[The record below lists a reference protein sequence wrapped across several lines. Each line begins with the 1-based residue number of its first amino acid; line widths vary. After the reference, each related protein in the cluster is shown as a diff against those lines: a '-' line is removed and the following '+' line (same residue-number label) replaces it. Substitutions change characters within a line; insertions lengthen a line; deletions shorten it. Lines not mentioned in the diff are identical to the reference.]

1 MKTVATDDRKSPVH
15 PMANS
20 TARQAVMKSQQVNS
34 TGVCSSSRTASGGLH
49 CRPIILNL
57 GCGTKTSDLCI
68 NIDWS
73 IYTFLTRIRWALP
86 MLAPIV
92 GHDRVERIRAMHGKI
107 MSHDLRRGIPFP
119 DESVDAVYHS
129 HLMEHVDRD
138 SIAAF
143 QAEIYRV
150 LKPGG
155 LQRICVPDL
164 EPLVWEYTTS
174 LEADDLTRESA
185 RRHDITVANML
196 EQCVRRAPA
205 GTRGQSRFRIW
216 CEGLLLG
223 DARARGETHQW
234 MWDKVNIRIALL
246 DAGFSDVNVRSWETS
261 NIAGWKD
268 MGLERTGDGDEY
280 KPKSLYV
287 ECMKPIPTVS

>member
-1 MKTVATDDRKSPVH
+1 MQTVATDGRKLPLLAVTG
-15 PMANS
+15 S
-20 TARQAVMKSQQVNS
+20 TAREAAMESQHVDS
-34 TGVCSSSRTASGGLH
+34 TGVCSSNRTANSEPH
-49 CRPIILNL
+49 YRPVILNL

-73 IYTFLTRIRWALP
+73 IYTLLTRIPWALP

-92 GHDRVERIRAMHGKI
+92 GHDRVERVRGMHGEI
-107 MSHDLRRGIPFP
+107 ISHDLRRGIPFP

-138 SIAAF
+138 CIPAF
-143 QAEIYRV
+143 QREIYRV

-164 EPLVWEYTTS
+164 ERLVREYAIS
-174 LEADDLTRESA
+174 LEADDLSREAA
-185 RRHDITVANML
+185 RRHDVTVANMF

-205 GTRGQSRFRIW
+205 GSRGQSRFRIW

-234 MWDKVNIRIALL
+234 MWDRVNIRIALM
-246 DAGFSDVNVRSWETS
+246 DAGFSDVNVGSWDIS

-287 ECMKPIPTVS
+287 ECRKPA